1 MTESREPD
9 ADKVPDDE
17 ELQEPSTEKEPD
29 EEPKDAESEPEEA
42 DHQAVGI
49 GVVDGPAAVG
59 DDSGEQVSPPH
70 PTAAE
75 TAKPDSAPPTDA
87 VTDDVKR
94 DTVDAPE

>member
-1 MTESREPD
+1 MSESREPD
-9 ADKVPDDE
+9 ADKMPDDE
-17 ELQEPSTEKEPD
+17 QLQQPSTEKEPD
-29 EEPKDAESEPEEA
+29 EEPKDAEAEPEEV

-49 GVVDGPAAVG
+49 GVVDGSMAEG
-59 DDSGEQVSPPH
+59 DAFGEQVSPPH